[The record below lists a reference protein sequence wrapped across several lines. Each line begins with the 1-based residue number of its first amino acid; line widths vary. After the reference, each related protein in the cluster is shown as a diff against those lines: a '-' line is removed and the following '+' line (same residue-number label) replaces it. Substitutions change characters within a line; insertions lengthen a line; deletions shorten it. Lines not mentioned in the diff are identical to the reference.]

1 MRPLVCAIILLL
13 SISGNGWARE
23 PGGVTVQ
30 VLTKSTLSWD
40 GSQLPHYPRGMPEI
54 TILKITIP
62 PGVELP
68 LHQHPVINAGV
79 LLKGQL
85 TVVSEDHKTMR
96 LKAGDPIVEV
106 VGKWHYGK
114 NDGKQPA
121 EIVVFYAGKKGRPIT
136 IER

>member
-13 SISGNGWARE
+13 SLSGNGWARE

-114 NDGKQPA
+114 NDGGEPA
-121 EIVVFYAGKKGRPIT
+121 EILVFYAGTKGHPIT